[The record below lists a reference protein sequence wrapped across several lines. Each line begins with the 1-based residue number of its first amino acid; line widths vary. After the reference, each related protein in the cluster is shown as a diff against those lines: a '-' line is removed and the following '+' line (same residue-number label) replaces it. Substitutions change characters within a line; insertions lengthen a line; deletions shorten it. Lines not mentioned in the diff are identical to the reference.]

1 MIPVKYKFVILSIL
15 FFLLTNSTLDLNAQ
29 MVSGEMAKTTIEEH
43 EETTFSIKILGAKDV
58 TAPVVLMDAL
68 EKADGIELIKDSNWD
83 TLNVNG
89 DVILQKNIKL
99 TSRDSGFYWVPSL
112 PVSYVAGGK
121 RTTKSTEKI
130 PLTVNPFPLDS
141 PQPRDIKGIKKEPL
155 KFEDFLP
162 LLIVLLVVGSLG
174 LGAYFYWKRRKDKEA
189 VMPPPPVLPAHE
201 VALQKLH
208 KLEEQKL
215 WQQGEIKAFQS
226 ELTFIVREYLENR
239 FGIQALESTTE
250 EIVSDLNA
258 KDIKDD
264 QKQQLSS
271 MFRMADMVKFAKA
284 KPPADVHSK
293 LLEET
298 EAFVRNTKKIIIEP
312 IVESNTEES

>member
-1 MIPVKYKFVILSIL
+1 VKHKILILSIL
-15 FFLLTNSTLDLNAQ
+15 FFLLTNSAVDLYAQ
-29 MVSGEMAKTTIEEH
+29 MVIGEVAKTTIEEH
-43 EETTFSIKILGAKDV
+43 EETTLSIKILGAKSV
-58 TAPVVLMDAL
+58 TSPVVLLDAF
-68 EKADGIELIKDSNWD
+68 EEEDGIELIEDSNWD

-89 DVILQKNIKL
+89 DVVLQKNIKL
-99 TSRDSGFYWVPSL
+99 TSRDSGFYWIPSL
-112 PVSYVAGGK
+112 PVSFVEGGK

-130 PLTVNPFPLDS
+130 PLTVNPFPIDS
-141 PQPRDIKGIKKEPL
+141 AQPRDIKGIKKEPL

-162 LLIVLLVVGSLG
+162 LLIALLVVCSLG
-174 LGAYFYWKRRKDKEA
+174 FGAYYYWKRRKDKEA
-189 VMPPPPVLPAHE
+189 VIPPPPVLPAHE
-201 VALQKLH
+201 VALQKLY

-215 WQQGEIKAFQS
+215 WQQGEIKTFQS

-258 KDIKDD
+258 KDINDSH
-264 QKQQLSS
+264 KQQLSS

-312 IVESNTEES
+312 IVESKKEES